1 MGLTDME
8 LFAKFNQLET
18 KQKVTLLITVLIGIF
33 AVYLGYD
40 TFFGG
45 TSAPAAAPAPAV
57 ASKPAVVASAPA
69 PNPAS
74 VGSPSAAGA
83 TNNSVNGGS
92 ADGSATPPA
101 YAIPAAAK
109 PTPAQLAAIAQS
121 QGMQQQYMNLVNAYQ
136 MAQIEQKLAD
146 ANSKIA
152 ESKLSTAKAMV
163 STQKYVAELPSAS
176 GLNMSNDNNNAAP
189 PQVVYVGQQSGQWLA
204 MLSID
209 GNYIQVNVGT
219 HLQDGSVVTAISD
232 RGVIMDKDGEPAYL
246 PMAKSMQ

>member
-45 TSAPAAAPAPAV
+45 TSAPAAAPPAV
-57 ASKPAVVASAPA
+57 ASKPAVTASAPV

-83 TNNSVNGGS
+83 TNNGVNGGS
-92 ADGSATPPA
+92 ADGSTTPPA
-101 YAIPAAAK
+101 YAIPASAK
-109 PTPAQLAAIAQS
+109 PTPAQLATIAQS
-121 QGMQQQYMNLVNAYQ
+121 QSMQQQYMNLVNAYQ

-232 RGVIMDKDGEPAYL
+232 RGVVMDKDGEPAYL